1 MIDVSLPVPADRP
14 FPWRTVVACLTTIA
28 CLLGWQLETNRLR
41 SNAVPIGLQA
51 MMTYESLAGDGF
63 MPGSNKTLLRVFV
76 IPRIIASVIAE
87 GKQPFLAAQYPE
99 YREWRETPVVMDG
112 HWPPIH
118 CECLTP
124 IAGPIGNYLER
135 SLRIS
140 LDPAVEKT
148 INDAL
153 LAPGSFYAYRG
164 NYSLLLIIPSK
175 AMAVYAFVK

>member
-99 YREWRETPVVMDG
+99 YREWRETPVVMDE
-112 HWPPIH
+112 HWPPIQ

-124 IAGPIGNYLER
+124 SPDPLVTTSNDRSAFHSIRPSRRRSMTLC
-135 SLRIS
+135 SLRAAS
-140 LDPAVEKT
+140 T
-148 INDAL
+148 
-153 LAPGSFYAYRG
+153 
-164 NYSLLLIIPSK
+164 LI
-175 AMAVYAFVK
+175 AATTVCC